1 MLWCIKI
8 REGSTQ
14 LSSDLL
20 WWRGGLPAQL
30 QGESGAAGSSSRPLP
45 AGGLG
50 GAPSRLGS
58 KTSKGHTRASR
69 VATASPADRYPEGN
83 ASQREYQMHGVRER
97 GEKLLAELLARAEL
111 AEEQRLER
119 DMAMEGASYID

>member
-1 MLWCIKI
+1 M
-8 REGSTQ
+8 
-14 LSSDLL
+14 
-20 WWRGGLPAQL
+20 
-30 QGESGAAGSSSRPLP
+30 
-45 AGGLG
+45 
-50 GAPSRLGS
+50 
-58 KTSKGHTRASR
+58 
-69 VATASPADRYPEGN
+69 ATASPADRYPEGN